1 MDLVGVIMAGGAGT
15 RFWPLSTAERPK
27 QFLRLVDEE
36 SLLQKSF
43 LRLEGL
49 IDRERILVLTN
60 EAFVPLVRE
69 QLPQVPAHNVVGEPL
84 RRDTAAAVCLAAA
97 LVRKRF
103 GDSVIATVTADHL
116 IEPVDEF
123 RRSLISAAR
132 GAVDSGALYTFGI
145 RPTSPATA
153 YGYLETGKP
162 LDLDPD
168 VQHFRVASFRE
179 KPDLQLARKYL
190 ASGNYFWNSGMFVWS
205 TQAILRELEAN
216 LPLHVQQLAAAV
228 ENFGTDS
235 WPQALA
241 AGLDPLESIS
251 IDFAVMEKAREV
263 RCVASSFSWTDLGGW
278 LALLPFL
285 DEDTDGNA
293 CRGRIRTLDARR
305 NLIYCDDPSETV
317 VVVGV
322 EGLVAVRAGDRTLI
336 VPRNRLEEIKSVV
349 AKLQS

>member
-43 LRLEGL
+43 LRLDGL

-97 LVRKRF
+97 LARKRF

-123 RRSLISAAR
+123 RKCLVSAAR
-132 GAVDSGALYTFGI
+132 GAASSRALYTFGI

-153 YGYLETGKP
+153 YGYLEAGER
-162 LDLDPD
+162 LDLDPG

-179 KPDLQLARKYL
+179 KPDLQLARQYL
-190 ASGNYFWNSGMFVWS
+190 ASGNYFWNSGMFLWS

-216 LPLHVQQLAAAV
+216 LPRHVRRLTAAV
-228 ENFGTDS
+228 ESFGTDS
-235 WPQALA
+235 WPQALV

-251 IDFAVMEKAREV
+251 IDFAVMEKARDV

-285 DEDTDGNA
+285 DEDRDGNA
-293 CRGRIRTLDARR
+293 CRGRVRTLDARG
-305 NLIYCDDPSETV
+305 NLIYCDDPAETV

-336 VPRNRLEEIKSVV
+336 VPRDRLEEIKSVV
-349 AKLQS
+349 AKLQT

>member
-216 LPLHVQQLAAAV
+216 LPLHVQHLAAAV

-293 CRGRIRTLDARR
+293 CRGRVRTLDARR
-305 NLIYCDDPSETV
+305 NLIYCDDPAETV

-322 EGLVAVRAGDRTLI
+322 EGLVAVRSGDRTLI
-336 VPRNRLEEIKSVV
+336 VPRNRVEEIKSVV
-349 AKLQS
+349 AKLQT

>member
-43 LRLEGL
+43 LRLDGL

-84 RRDTAAAVCLAAA
+84 RRDTAAAVCLAATLA
-97 LVRKRF
+97 RKRF

-116 IEPVDEF
+116 IEPVDDF
-123 RRSLISAAR
+123 RRSLVSAAR
-132 GAVDSGALYTFGI
+132 GAVTSGALYTFGI

-153 YGYLETGKP
+153 YGYLETGER

-205 TQAILRELEAN
+205 TQAIIRELEAN
-216 LPLHVQQLAAAV
+216 LPRHVQHLTDAV
-228 ENFGTDS
+228 ESFGTDA
-235 WPQALA
+235 WPRALV
-241 AGLDPLESIS
+241 AGLHPLEPIS

-285 DEDTDGNA
+285 EEDADGNA
-293 CRGRIRTLDARR
+293 CRGQVRTLDARR
-305 NLIYCDDPSETV
+305 NLIYCDDPAETV
-317 VVVGV
+317 VVVGI

-336 VPRNRLEEIKSVV
+336 VPRNRLEEIKAVV
-349 AKLQS
+349 AKLQT